1 MSKRVEE
8 LFSGGEAAQ
17 RPARSGWIKAL
28 LAAAIPL
35 DVLGILSC
43 TSVPG
48 AALTLA
54 AWWLV
59 DRELALLESGVI
71 AVESAP
77 ALGRLK
83 QLTLGA
89 LTFCGVSLF
98 VQIVLLS
105 TGFYE
110 RWLLR
115 LSQWLQWVS

>member
-1 MSKRVEE
+1 MSDRLDNLFTGAE
-8 LFSGGEAAQ
+8 LAQ
-17 RPARSGWIKAL
+17 RPARTGWITAL
-28 LAAAIPL
+28 LALAIPL
-35 DVLGILSC
+35 DVLGVLSC

-48 AALTLA
+48 AILTLV

-59 DRELALLESGVI
+59 DRETALLESGLIQVTG
-71 AVESAP
+71 AP
-77 ALGRLK
+77 RLARLR
-83 QLTLGA
+83 QLTVGT

-115 LSQWLQWVS
+115 VSQWLEWNF

>member
-1 MSKRVEE
+1 MSNRVEK
-8 LFSGGEAAQ
+8 LFSGGEPEQ
-17 RPARSGWIKAL
+17 RPARSGWIKAV
-28 LAAAIPL
+28 LAVAIPL
-35 DVLGILSC
+35 DVLGVLSC

-48 AALTLA
+48 AVMTLL

-59 DRELALLESGVI
+59 DREMALLESGVI
-71 AVESAP
+71 HVESAP
-77 ALGRLK
+77 SLNRLK
-83 QLTLGA
+83 QVTVGT

-115 LSQWLQWVS
+115 LSQWLQWAT

>member
-1 MSKRVEE
+1 MSKRVEK
-8 LFSGGEAAQ
+8 LFSGGEPEQ

-71 AVESAP
+71 AAESAP
-77 ALGRLK
+77 TLGRLK

-115 LSQWLQWVS
+115 LSQWLQWVG